1 MVRTAL
7 LVGLNYKHDENM
19 TLKSSYNNV
28 LLMEQFLIKEQG
40 FDKEHIIIITDLGYD
55 GTENIN
61 GSYFSIIKCIKDM
74 INVSNN
80 NDLIFFYFTGYSQ
93 KNNTSFENNN
103 ILIPADHEK
112 NTITNELLKILFE
125 KTSSTIFSIF
135 DTLNCN
141 NNMNLKYNYFSSPHH
156 LINNLSEFSN
166 NKLNT
171 ISISNSI
178 TNHEHEKVLQF
189 TKGTVRW
196 YGLFTYH
203 LIKLLSDGDI
213 ESLKMLVLSLK
224 EDAYLDK
231 SILSI
236 NKECLLFSKPFN
248 VYFGEEKHI
257 KNTNEND
264 HILKIKKIQ
273 RENRILKKEIKNLNE
288 SVKRFKNALGIN
300 ANSTSGSF
308 NNLLYSL
315 H

>member
-7 LVGLNYKHDENM
+7 LVGLNYKHDEKM

-28 LLMEQFLIKEQG
+28 LLMEQYLIKEQG

-80 NDLIFFYFTGYSQ
+80 NDFLFFYFTGYSQ
-93 KNNTSFENNN
+93 KIDDDNDNNM
-103 ILIPADHEK
+103 LIPADFDK

-125 KTSSTIFSIF
+125 KTSSTTFSIF
-135 DTLNCN
+135 DTLNCK
-141 NNMNLKYNYFSSPHH
+141 NNMNLKYNYFSTPHY
-156 LINNLSEFSN
+156 LKNNLSEFSN

-178 TNHEHEKVLQF
+178 TNHDHEKVLQF

-196 YGLFTYH
+196 YGVFTYY
-203 LIKLLSDGDI
+203 LIKLFTDEDVDSF
-213 ESLKMLVLSLK
+213 KMLLISLK
-224 EDAYLDK
+224 ENEFLNK
-231 SILSI
+231 CILSI
-236 NKECLLFSKPFN
+236 NKDSLLFAKPFN
-248 VYFGEEKHI
+248 VYFSEESQK
-257 KNTNEND
+257 KNIDENES
-264 HILKIKKIQ
+264 ILKIKKIN

-288 SVKRFKNALGIN
+288 TIKRYKEALGIN
-300 ANSTSGSF
+300 TTVNCGSF
-308 NNLLYSL
+308 QHLLYSL